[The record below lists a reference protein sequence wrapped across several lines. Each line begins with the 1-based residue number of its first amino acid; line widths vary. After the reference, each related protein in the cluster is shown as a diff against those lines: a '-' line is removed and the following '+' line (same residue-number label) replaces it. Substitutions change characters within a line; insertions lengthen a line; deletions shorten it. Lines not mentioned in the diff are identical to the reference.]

1 MKSKAP
7 LALMEQ
13 LVMVL
18 VFALAAALCV
28 QAFFASDRMSR
39 QGEVRDRA
47 VLLAQNTAEYLKEYG
62 AEQTAQTLAQT
73 LGGTAETPERVC
85 VYLDGGLSEDRPAP
99 ADAAYLLRVELED
112 ARCGGRLGRAE
123 VSVYQAG
130 AAEPL
135 FSIPA
140 AWQEGEDAQA

>member
-62 AEQTAQTLAQT
+62 AEQTAQSLAQT

-85 VYLDGGLSEDRPAP
+85 VYLDGELSEDRPASE
-99 ADAAYLLRVELED
+99 DAAYLLRVELED
-112 ARCGGRLGRAE
+112 AQCGGRLGRAE

>member
-39 QGEVRDRA
+39 QGEARDRA

-62 AEQTAQTLAQT
+62 AEQTAQTLAQA
-73 LGGTAETPERVC
+73 LGGTAETLERVC

-99 ADAAYLLRVELED
+99 EDAAYLLRVELED
-112 ARCGGRLGRAE
+112 AQCGGRLGRAE

-130 AAEPL
+130 AVEPL

>member
-39 QGEVRDRA
+39 QGEARDRA

-85 VYLDGGLSEDRPAP
+85 VYLDGGLSEDRPASE
-99 ADAAYLLRVELED
+99 DAAYLLRVELED
-112 ARCGGRLGRAE
+112 AQCGGRLGRAE

>member
-112 ARCGGRLGRAE
+112 ARYGGRLGRAE

-140 AWQEGEDAQA
+140 AWQEGEDART

>member
-18 VFALAAALCV
+18 AFALAAALCV

-39 QGEVRDRA
+39 QGEARDRA

-62 AEQTAQTLAQT
+62 AEQTAQMLAQA

-85 VYLDGGLSEDRPAP
+85 VYLDGELSEDRPASE
-99 ADAAYLLRVELED
+99 DAAYLLRVELED
-112 ARCGGRLGRAE
+112 AQCGGRLGRAE

-130 AAEPL
+130 VAEPL

>member
-28 QAFFASDRMSR
+28 QAFFESDRMSR

>member
-39 QGEVRDRA
+39 QGEARDRA

-112 ARCGGRLGRAE
+112 AQYGGQLGRAE

-140 AWQEGEDAQA
+140 AWQEGEDART

>member
-39 QGEVRDRA
+39 QGEARDRA

-85 VYLDGGLSEDRPAP
+85 MYLDGGLSEDRPASE
-99 ADAAYLLRVELED
+99 DAAYLLRVELED
-112 ARCGGRLGRAE
+112 AQCGGRLGRAE